1 MIEIRNGFNG
11 PRGIY
16 FPASEDGLEY
26 DMIFVP
32 SDITEAKKRWLRMN
46 DERRLIPQDVLYPP
60 EKEVPPKKKK
70 IPDWLRFF
78 DK

>member
-1 MIEIRNGFNG
+1 MIEIRKGFNG

-16 FPASEDGLEY
+16 FPASEEGLEY

-46 DERRLIPQDVLYPP
+46 DERGLIPQDVLY
-60 EKEVPPKKKK
+60 PPKKKK
-70 IPDWLRFF
+70 IPDWLKFF